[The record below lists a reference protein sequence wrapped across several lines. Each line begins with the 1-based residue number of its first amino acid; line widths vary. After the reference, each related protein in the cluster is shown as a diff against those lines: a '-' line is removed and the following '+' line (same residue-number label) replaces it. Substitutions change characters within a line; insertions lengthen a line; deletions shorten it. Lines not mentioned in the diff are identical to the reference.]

1 MEQYLDDCTD
11 PVSIRRNTTTLSK
24 FCEELVITFIKN
36 NAVKAY
42 VRHELAPFDF
52 ETLYKGLYN
61 VSRKNDFKRLVK
73 VHKQEGKI
81 MLLRCRK

>member
-1 MEQYLDDCTD
+1 MQQYLDDCTD
-11 PVSIRRNTTTLSK
+11 PVSIRRNTTSLSK
-24 FCEELVITFIKN
+24 FSEELVIAFLKG
-36 NAVKAY
+36 NAPKSY
-42 VRHELAPFDF
+42 VRHEAAPFDF

-61 VSRKNDFKRLVK
+61 VSRKNDFKQLVR

>member
-11 PVSIRRNTTTLSK
+11 PVSIRRNTTNLSK
-24 FCEELVITFIKN
+24 FAEELVIAFLRG
-36 NAVKAY
+36 NAPKAY
-42 VRHELAPFDF
+42 VRHESAPFDF

-61 VSRKNDFKRLVK
+61 VSRKNDFKRVVR